1 MPHHPAVDAKHHR
14 KAPEPMNEAPLLD
27 QAARLA
33 QQGLA
38 TVRKGSHQ
46 VVGGLRQA
54 GDVMREQ
61 IRARPAAATLLMAA
75 AVMAVVAL
83 ASLLRSSDKRA

>member
-1 MPHHPAVDAKHHR
+1 
-14 KAPEPMNEAPLLD
+14 MNEARHFD
-27 QAARLA
+27 HAGRLA

-38 TVRKGSHQ
+38 TMRHGSRQ
-46 VVGGLRQA
+46 VVGGLSQA
-54 GDVMREQ
+54 GDAMRAQ

-83 ASLLRSSDKRA
+83 ASLLGSSDKRT